1 MTRKI
6 LTALLALTLA
16 GTASSQVKLTVDTL
30 QCHIVGFSAGIQ
42 APLGGSN
49 SLGLEGGN
57 MKDLYS
63 GPYLNFGLEW
73 DYLFRNGWMLSLDG
87 DLWFGYNSDNL
98 KLRIER
104 MGDIYNSQGSA
115 MSWGG
120 TDGVVTAYNRSLAVR
135 PGVAKVFH
143 ILPKDPNSGLLLKL
157 SGGWWM
163 QKTVFSQDMNE
174 SEVPQ
179 LTGQYQYLYDHLRHG
194 VILTESIGFT
204 YMSNLNTYINIKVTF
219 DISQC
224 WSWASR
230 PYTIDNV
237 MGLNGKDE
245 SRYFDLMFGI
255 KLSWLFPITGRT
267 SYDYYYY

>member
-1 MTRKI
+1 MKRYI
-6 LTALLALTLA
+6 TLGITLIA
-16 GTASSQVKLTVDTL
+16 MQIAMAQVKLSVDTL
-30 QCHIVGFSAGIQ
+30 QCHIVGFSAGVQ
-42 APLGGSN
+42 MPLGGNN

-57 MKDLYS
+57 MIDLYR
-63 GPYLNFGLEW
+63 GPYLDFGVEW
-73 DYLFRNGWMLSLDG
+73 DYLFRSGWMLTLDG

-98 KLRIER
+98 KMRLER
-104 MGDIYNSQGSA
+104 MGDVYNSQGSA

-135 PGVAKVFH
+135 PGVAKMFH
-143 ILPKDPNSGLLLKL
+143 ILPQDPNSGLFVKL

-179 LTGQYQYLYDHLRHG
+179 LTGSYQYLYDHLRHG
-194 VILTESIGFT
+194 VMLTESVGFT
-204 YMSNLNTYINIKVTF
+204 YMSNYNTYINIKISF
-219 DISQC
+219 DLSQC
-224 WSWASR
+224 WSWSTRAH
-230 PYTIDNV
+230 TIDNV
-237 MGLNGKDE
+237 VGLNGKDE

-255 KLSWLFPITGRT
+255 KLSWMFPITGRT

>member
-6 LTALLALTLA
+6 QMASLALILA
-16 GTASSQVKLTVDTL
+16 GSINAQVKLNVDTL

-42 APLGGSN
+42 APLGGTN
-49 SLGLEGGN
+49 SLGLEGGS
-57 MKDLYS
+57 MKDLYR
-63 GPYLNFGLEW
+63 GPYLDFGVEW
-73 DYLFRNGWMLSLDG
+73 DFLFRSGWMLTLDG
-87 DLWFGYNSDNL
+87 DMWFGYNSDNL
-98 KLRIER
+98 NLRIER

-115 MSWGG
+115 MSRGG

-135 PGVAKVFH
+135 PGIAKIYH
-143 ILPKDPNSGLLLKL
+143 ILPKDPNSGLILKL

-179 LTGQYQYLYDHLRHG
+179 LTGQYQYLYDHLRNG
-194 VILTESIGFT
+194 IILTESIGFT
-204 YMSNLNTYINIKVTF
+204 YMSNLNTYINVKISF

-230 PYTIDNV
+230 PYTLDNV